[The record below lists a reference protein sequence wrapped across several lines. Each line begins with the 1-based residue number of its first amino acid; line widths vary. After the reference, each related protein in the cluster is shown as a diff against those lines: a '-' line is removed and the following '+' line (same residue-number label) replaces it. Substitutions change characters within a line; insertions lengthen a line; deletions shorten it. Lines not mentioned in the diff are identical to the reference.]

1 MTILH
6 AEIMIQDD
14 VRCNGDIAQRIH
26 IKNML
31 IIKLLRGLMMFSL
44 VDVLQLYLYISGID
58 NLLKN
63 NLRIENCRVKIID

>member
-31 IIKLLRGLMMFSL
+31 NMWCNQYETQS
-44 VDVLQLYLYISGID
+44 
-58 NLLKN
+58 N
-63 NLRIENCRVKIID
+63 